1 MIVNVDAKSWH
12 NKSIRSR
19 FEEKVIKPESA
30 FAQTECWIWNAGK
43 RGNNGYGGFRVN
55 KNSIKLA
62 HNVSYELYVEPIPKG
77 LKVLHVCDNPLCVNP
92 NHLFLGT
99 QLENIKD
106 RDMKGRQRNKS
117 SAKNLGYVS
126 TKKEGSI

>member
-19 FEEKVIKPESA
+19 FEEKIKKEN
-30 FAQTECWIWNAGK
+30 CWLWTAST

-55 KNSIKLA
+55 KTSIRLA
-62 HNVSYELYVEPIPKG
+62 HNVAYELYKGEIPEG
-77 LKVLHVCDNPLCVNP
+77 QRVLHTCDNPLCVNP
-92 NHLFLGT
+92 THLFLGT
-99 QLENIKD
+99 QIDNIKD

-117 SAKNLGYVS
+117 SVKKLGYVS
-126 TKKEGSI
+126 AEKEVSHQ